1 MGLLDGAG
9 LAYNLK
15 LVRPA
20 SLKRGDIIE
29 IDDERAVVLNVDK
42 APLVGDES
50 VLDELRDASKDD
62 KIAPGFDEEVIIE
75 VVLVDSVFDSVDED
89 YEVPSLEPRRA
100 VAVRPEWG
108 IIEKYV

>member
-20 SLKRGDIIE
+20 SLKRGEIIE
-29 IDDERAVVLNVDK
+29 LDGERAVVLNVDK
-42 APLVGDES
+42 APLVGDEA
-50 VLDELRDASKDD
+50 VLEELRDASRDD
-62 KIAPGFDEEVIIE
+62 KVAPGFDEEVVIE
-75 VVLVDSVFDSVDED
+75 AVIAESTFDDVDED
-89 YEVPSLEPRRA
+89 YEVPNLEPRRV